1 MGAQART
8 LGPWSSA
15 RQLAEGRGA
24 AAAARE
30 DRIRDSAAA
39 AVAAAAGAAA
49 LAWSPRRDF
58 RRGPAPARRVPSLVA
73 LCVDLV
79 VQHLEDV
86 DTLWGLADVIRAR
99 PAAAAPRRAAPCR
112 RPAPPGRARARADR
126 LSRRPRATPPGRA
139 LRLAVPCLLQQH
151 GGAGPACTRREGQA
165 PRGRRGRPPPGAA
178 G

>member
-1 MGAQART
+1 MGPVLRIRDQATQPSYAHLRAHLQPPLLMGTIHGPGCPGWPVHARRGSAAPARSPLRGNGAQART

-24 AAAARE
+24 AAAA
-30 DRIRDSAAA
+30 
-39 AVAAAAGAAA
+39 AGAAA

-58 RRGPAPARRVPSLVA
+58 RAGPAPARRVPSLVA

-99 PAAAAPRRAAPCR
+99 PAAAA
-112 RPAPPGRARARADR
+112 
-126 LSRRPRATPPGRA
+126 S
-139 LRLAVPCLLQQH
+139 
-151 GGAGPACTRREGQA
+151 
-165 PRGRRGRPPPGAA
+165 
-178 G
+178 

>member
-1 MGAQART
+1 MGPVLRIRDQATQPSYAHLRAHLQPPLLMGTIHGPGCPGWPVHARRGSAAPARSPLRGNGAQART

-39 AVAAAAGAAA
+39 AAAAAAGAAA

-58 RRGPAPARRVPSLVA
+58 RAGPAPARRVPSLVA

-99 PAAAAPRRAAPCR
+99 PAAAVSWLNFHNY
-112 RPAPPGRARARADR
+112 
-126 LSRRPRATPPGRA
+126 LS
-139 LRLAVPCLLQQH
+139 L
-151 GGAGPACTRREGQA
+151 
-165 PRGRRGRPPPGAA
+165 
-178 G
+178 